1 MSNTLFN
8 PKVIKDFTAA
18 LIKYAAPL
26 MKNGEDNI
34 YPVTAPEEWLTD
46 CITYNFSV
54 EQFQH
59 NKSGRWTDMIAE
71 VWITTQDYS
80 KCTNIFMELVEKIER
95 EGRFK
100 LINADDNYSVKLKT
114 YAWRLVFSTN
124 YNSF

>member
-1 MSNTLFN
+1 MNSLFD
-8 PKVIKDFTAA
+8 PSVITKFVES
-18 LIKYAAPL
+18 LVKHGAPL

-34 YPVTAPEEWLTD
+34 FPVTAPEDWLTD

-59 NKSGRWTDMIAE
+59 NKAGRWTDMVAE
-71 VWITTQDYS
+71 VWITTENYS
-80 KCTNIFMELVEKIER
+80 ECTNIFMEIVKGIEA

-100 LINADDNYSVKLKT
+100 LINADDNYSIQLRT